1 MIVISLLLILI
12 SIAVPVYN
20 QAILRAKEPVLRQNL
35 FTMRQVIDQY
45 TLDKQKAPQSLGDL
59 VSAGYLRRRTN
70 PLGKTVKPDPLRDQ
84 CRVPGLDALFDCY
97 LQLSFCKLGGKY
109 RRRNNPLCPSS
120 FAASEFDCGEKSRS
134 GRKCNQL

>member
-12 SIAVPVYN
+12 TIAVPVYN

-59 VSAGYLRRRTN
+59 VSAGYLRQIR
-70 PLGKTVKPDPLRDQ
+70 VDPLPQRASSTSG
-84 CRVPGLDALFDCY
+84 GLDFLYRQQSSALTLASLF
-97 LQLSFCKLGGKY
+97 LQLWVIPG
-109 RRRNNPLCPSS
+109 RRI
-120 FAASEFDCGEKSRS
+120 F
-134 GRKCNQL
+134 